1 MPYRSRETLQ
11 LWLDEFVAA
20 RQDGDLIK
28 VVIQDDSWGD
38 DGGLVVVPLRNASTT
53 VYVRPPMNDDA
64 RWRVVF
70 EPQLDEVALSAE
82 ETAALVAELGT
93 AADLCGYLEVR
104 SVAHIE
110 ASPTA

>member
-53 VYVRPPMNDDA
+53 VYVRPPMNEDA

>member
-1 MPYRSRETLQ
+1 MPYRSRATLQ
-11 LWLDEFVAA
+11 LWLEDFISA
-20 RQDGDLIK
+20 REDGDLIK

-53 VYVRPPMNDDA
+53 VYVRPPLGEDS

-82 ETAALVAELGT
+82 ETDALVAELGT
-93 AADLCGYLEVR
+93 AAALCGYLEGR
-104 SVAHIE
+104 SVAHVE
-110 ASPTA
+110 AMPVS

>member
-1 MPYRSRETLQ
+1 MPYRSRATLQ
-11 LWLDEFVAA
+11 QWLEDFVSA
-20 RQDGDLIK
+20 REDGDLIK

-53 VYVRPPMNDDA
+53 VYVRPPMGEDS

-93 AADLCGYLEVR
+93 AAELCGYLEVR
-104 SVAHIE
+104 SVAHNE
-110 ASPTA
+110 AAPMA

>member
-1 MPYRSRETLQ
+1 MPYRSRATLQ
-11 LWLDEFVAA
+11 LWLDEFTAA
-20 RQDGDLIK
+20 RGDGDLIK

-53 VYVRPPMNDDA
+53 VYVRPPMGGDA

-93 AADLCGYLEVR
+93 AAELCGYLEVR

-110 ASPTA
+110 AAPTA

>member
-1 MPYRSRETLQ
+1 MPYRSRATLQ
-11 LWLDEFVAA
+11 QWLDEFIAA
-20 RQDGDLIK
+20 HGGGDLIK

-53 VYVRPPMNDDA
+53 VYVRPPMGGDS

-70 EPQLDEVALSAE
+70 EPQLDEVALTAE
-82 ETAALVAELGT
+82 DTAALVAELGT
-93 AADLCGYLEVR
+93 AAELCGYLEVR

-110 ASPTA
+110 AAPTA

>member
-1 MPYRSRETLQ
+1 MPYRSRATLQ
-11 LWLDEFVAA
+11 SWLNDFTAA
-20 RQDGDLIK
+20 REDGDLIK

-53 VYVRPPMNDDA
+53 VYVRPPMGDDA

-82 ETAALVAELGT
+82 ETGALVAELAT
-93 AADLCGYLEVR
+93 AGALCGYLELR

-110 ASPTA
+110 AAPTV

>member
-11 LWLDEFVAA
+11 TWLREFVAGRA
-20 RQDGDLIK
+20 DGDLIK

-53 VYVRPPMNDDA
+53 VYVRPPLGEDA

-82 ETAALVAELGT
+82 ETAALVTELGT
-93 AADLCGYLEVR
+93 AADLCGYLETR
-104 SVAHIE
+104 SATHVE
-110 ASPTA
+110 AMPAS